1 MSSDLERLST
11 RRLKDFAQVEAL
23 YRTRLKKDFVR
34 NELKP
39 LISMRRSWEKN
50 AYDCY
55 GLYDGEKILGYAF
68 FVRLGSSALLD
79 YLAIAEEHR
88 GEGLGTVFLRQLRS
102 CLRDAD
108 CVLVAVE
115 DPEKAGD
122 GETRTQRER
131 RRQFYLRSGWR
142 ETGLC
147 SAVFG
152 ADYRILEIPMG
163 KEHSTEQLRRVY
175 TELYRSCLPS
185 FFFRTRF
192 RVWQSFGRG
201 ERNGDLFDK

>member
-11 RRLKDFAQVEAL
+11 RRLTEFSQVEAL
-23 YRTRLKKDFVR
+23 YNTRLKKDFVR
-34 NELKP
+34 NERKP

-55 GLYDGEKILGYAF
+55 GLYDGEEILGYAF
-68 FVRLGSSALLD
+68 FVRLGNSALLD

-88 GEGLGTVFLRQLRS
+88 GEGLGTVFLRQLS
-102 CLRDAD
+102 ACLRETD
-108 CVLVAVE
+108 CVLVEVE

-122 GETRTQRER
+122 GETRLQRER
-131 RRQFYLRSGWR
+131 RRQFYLRGGWR

-147 SAVFG
+147 SVLFG
-152 ADYRILEIPMG
+152 ADYRILEIPGG
-163 KEHSTEQLRRVY
+163 KEHSAEQLRRVY
-175 TELYRSCLPS
+175 TELYRSCLPG

-192 RVWQSFGRG
+192 RVWESIERG
-201 ERNGDLFDK
+201 KRNGDLFDK

>member
-1 MSSDLERLST
+1 MSRDLERLST

-55 GLYDGEKILGYAF
+55 GLYDGEEILGYAF
-68 FVRLGSSALLD
+68 FVRLGNSALLD

-88 GEGLGTVFLRQLRS
+88 GEGLGTVFLRQLS
-102 CLRDAD
+102 ACLRETD
-108 CVLVAVE
+108 CVLVEVE
-115 DPEKAGD
+115 DPEKAAD
-122 GETRTQRER
+122 GETRLQRER
-131 RRQFYLRSGWR
+131 RRQFYLRGGWR

-147 SAVFG
+147 SVLFG
-152 ADYRILEIPMG
+152 ADYRILEIPRG
-163 KEHSTEQLRRVY
+163 QEHSAEQLRQVY
-175 TELYRSCLPS
+175 TELYRSCLPG

-192 RVWQSFGRG
+192 RVWESIERG
-201 ERNGDLFDK
+201 ERNGDLFCK

>member
-55 GLYDGEKILGYAF
+55 GLYDGEEILGYAF
-68 FVRLGSSALLD
+68 FVRLGHSALLD

-88 GEGLGTVFLRQLRS
+88 SEGLGTVFLRQLRS

-108 CVLVAVE
+108 CVLVEVE
-115 DPEKAGD
+115 DPEKAAD
-122 GETRTQRER
+122 GETRLQRER
-131 RRQFYLRSGWR
+131 RRQFYLRGGWR

-147 SAVFG
+147 SVLFG
-152 ADYRILEIPMG
+152 ADYRILEIPGG
-163 KEHSTEQLRRVY
+163 KEHSAEQLRRVY
-175 TELYRSCLPS
+175 TELYRSCLPA

-192 RVWQSFGRG
+192 RVWESIERG
-201 ERNGDLFDK
+201 ERNGDLFCK

>member
-11 RRLKDFAQVEAL
+11 RRLTEFSQVEAL
-23 YRTRLKKDFVR
+23 YNTRLKKDFVR
-34 NELKP
+34 NERKP

-55 GLYDGEKILGYAF
+55 GLYDGEEILGYAF

-88 GEGLGTVFLRQLRS
+88 GDGLGTVFLRQLRS

-108 CVLVAVE
+108 CVLVEVE
-115 DPEKAGD
+115 DPEKAAD
-122 GETRTQRER
+122 GETRLQRER
-131 RRQFYLRSGWR
+131 RRQFYLRGGWR

-147 SAVFG
+147 SVLFG
-152 ADYRILEIPMG
+152 ADYRILEIPGG
-163 KEHSTEQLRRVY
+163 KEHSAEQLRRVY
-175 TELYRSCLPS
+175 TELYRSCLPA

-192 RVWQSFGRG
+192 RVWESIERG
-201 ERNGDLFDK
+201 ERNGDLFCK

>member
-11 RRLKDFAQVEAL
+11 RRLTEFSQVEAL

-55 GLYDGEKILGYAF
+55 GLYDGEEILGYAF

-108 CVLVAVE
+108 CVLVEVE

-142 ETGLC
+142 ETGLR
-147 SAVFG
+147 SVVFG
-152 ADYRILEIPMG
+152 ADYRILEVPTA
-163 KEHSTEQLRRVY
+163 KPHVTQELRQVY
-175 TELYRSCLPS
+175 TELYRSILPAL
-185 FFFRTRF
+185 FFRTQF
-192 RVWQSFGRG
+192 RVWESYQRP
-201 ERNGDLFDK
+201 ERSLKP